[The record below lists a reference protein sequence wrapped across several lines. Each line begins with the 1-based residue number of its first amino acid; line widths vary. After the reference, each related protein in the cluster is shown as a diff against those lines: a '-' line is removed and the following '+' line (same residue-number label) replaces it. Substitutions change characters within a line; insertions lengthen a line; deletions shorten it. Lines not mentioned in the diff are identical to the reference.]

1 MIIYGKM
8 ANKFSLRIRE
18 KQFSFHQQGVNLIN
32 SVQER
37 HPMQKIIIVLALV
50 GFFAITT
57 NYAYSQDASLATFQE
72 TAQVIIDK
80 SRSQNVTASITLQT
94 TSIQEIK
101 IPSEL
106 EKNIRENGRI
116 TSVVITNQ
124 QQCILGVVEES
135 CILINVIRD
144 SSDKGIIEIQD
155 STKEIANLFIDEI
168 NEAFDTNAE
177 FHSIY
182 VHSDDEVNRILE
194 TSGSV
199 SGKGTVSAVYTM
211 PMEDT
216 SSMYEKISAILIP
229 KEIRESGGFYD
240 IGKNLSFE
248 DKAKV
253 TFSIIPFKNN
263 SLLQLKLSVDYPQA
277 ASNLTELTP
286 LEFLGTDELKRSE
299 YFSSGFYPLNSIFQI
314 VILSE
319 EDTNIS
325 NVRGNTI
332 PTQIIDG
339 EKIPIEI
346 TKKGWIF
353 DPEKGERIQGK
364 YIFGQEKSI
373 FASDVVFSL
382 EGEKIKTIE
391 GPKFDESLI
400 ILVVIIIGGVGAAV
414 FFLKGYKK

>member
-1 MIIYGKM
+1 
-8 ANKFSLRIRE
+8 
-18 KQFSFHQQGVNLIN
+18 
-32 SVQER
+32 
-37 HPMQKIIIVLALV
+37 MQKIFVLLVLV

-57 NYAYSQDASLATFQE
+57 NYAYSQDISLATFQE
-72 TAQVIIDK
+72 TAQVIVDK

-101 IPSEL
+101 IPSDL
-106 EKNIRENGRI
+106 EKNIRENEKI

-124 QQCILGVVEES
+124 QQCILGVVNES
-135 CILINVIRD
+135 CIIINVKRD
-144 SSDKGIIEIQD
+144 LSDKGIIEIQE
-155 STKEIANLFIDEI
+155 STKAVAEIFIDEI
-168 NEAFDTNAE
+168 NETFDTNAE
-177 FHSIY
+177 FHSIFL
-182 VHSDDEVNRILE
+182 HSDDEVNRILE

-199 SGKGTVSAVYTM
+199 SGRGIVSAVYTM

-216 SSMYEKISAILIP
+216 DSMYEKISAILIP

-240 IGKNLSFE
+240 TAKNLSLE
-248 DKAKV
+248 EKAKV
-253 TFSIIPFKNN
+253 TFSIIPYENN

-277 ASNLTELTP
+277 ALNLTELDP
-286 LEFLGTDELKRSE
+286 LKFLATKELKRSE

-319 EDTNIS
+319 EDSSIS

-332 PTQIIDG
+332 PTQIVDG
-339 EKIPIEI
+339 EKMPTEI
-346 TKKGWIF
+346 TRKGWIF

-373 FASDVVFSL
+373 YASDLVFSL
-382 EGEKIKTIE
+382 GGDKTLE
-391 GPKFDESLI
+391 NPKFDESLI
-400 ILVVIIIGGVGAAV
+400 ILGIIIIGGIVAAI